1 MRLLRSAATLLLI
14 LGACATKPAAPRW
27 SARVEQRSETE
38 FVLLVV
44 GDATVR
50 GQEVPVLMASLQQPW
65 DPRILHL
72 DLRFMPLLD
81 RRLLDQVRGSTV
93 NFTRPV
99 ASPTSVTE
107 VVVFSMEHPT
117 VRVPVSSKE

>member
-1 MRLLRSAATLLLI
+1 MLLRAAATLLLI

-44 GDATVR
+44 GDAKVR
-50 GQEVPVLMASLQQPW
+50 GEEVPVLMASPQQPL

-72 DLRFMPLLD
+72 DLRYMPLLD
-81 RRLLDQVRGSTV
+81 RRLLDSVRGSTV
-93 NFTRPV
+93 KFERPV
-99 ASPTSVTE
+99 ASPTSVAE
-107 VVVFSMEHPT
+107 VVVSSAEHPT
-117 VRVPVSSKE
+117 VRVPVTSKE